1 VIVVCL
7 NHRTVPVELLER
19 MAVPED
25 RAVKALHD
33 LESREHLLEV
43 VALSTC
49 NRTEIYA
56 YCSRFHP
63 AVGDVVEFLAEYSGA
78 HPDEFSDHLYTYFDD
93 AAVSHLFSVAA
104 GLDSMIVGEGEILGQ
119 VRSAWQRS
127 EAEHTISTLLG
138 PVFRHAIESGKRV
151 RTETEIGRHPVS
163 ISSAAVAVAAE
174 HLGGLEGCRVLVI
187 GAGEMGEGLTVA
199 IASRGVADICVA
211 NRTLERAEALA
222 ERVHGR
228 VAPLRDLADELVRA
242 DVVLASTGA
251 SEVLIERSSIEAV
264 MQQRGDHPLLIVDI
278 ALPRDIDP
286 GVGGIPGVTLLD
298 IDDLKGYAQRS
309 TDRRRAEIG
318 KARDILR
325 DEIERYRES
334 RAERMLAPIIT
345 ALHRR
350 GDELRSTELDR
361 HRSRL
366 AELDESTLQLVES
379 ITRGVVNKLLHE
391 PTVRLKDAAGSA
403 RADLLA
409 DALNTLFE
417 LGTDIDH

>member
-1 VIVVCL
+1 
-7 NHRTVPVELLER
+7 
-19 MAVPED
+19 M
-25 RAVKALHD
+25 
-33 LESREHLLEV
+33 
-43 VALSTC
+43 
-49 NRTEIYA
+49 
-56 YCSRFHP
+56 
-63 AVGDVVEFLAEYSGA
+63 
-78 HPDEFSDHLYTYFDD
+78 
-93 AAVSHLFSVAA
+93 SHLFSVAA

-119 VRSAWQRS
+119 VRTAWQRAES
-127 EAEHTISTLLG
+127 EQTVSTLLG
-138 PVFRHAIESGKRV
+138 PAFRHAIESGKRV

-187 GAGEMGEGLTVA
+187 GAGEMGEGLTAA
-199 IASRGVADICVA
+199 IALRGVADICVA
-211 NRTLERAEALA
+211 NRTLEKAEALA
-222 ERVHGR
+222 ERVGGR
-228 VAPLRDLADELVRA
+228 VAALHDLAAELALA

-251 SEVLIERSSIEAV
+251 SDVLIERSSIEAV
-264 MQQRGDHPLLIVDI
+264 MLDRAEHPLLVVDV

-286 GVGGIPGVTLLD
+286 GVGEIPGVTLLD

-325 DEIERYRES
+325 DEIERFREV

-350 GDELRSTELDR
+350 GEELRTTELDR
-361 HRSRL
+361 HRNRL
-366 AELDESTLQLVES
+366 AELDETTLQLVES

-391 PTVRLKDAAGSA
+391 PTVRLKDAAGST

-409 DALNTLFE
+409 DALNTLFD
-417 LGTDIDH
+417 LGTDVDH